1 MIVERSMN
9 DGWLSN
15 SYLVADEAGGT
26 AVLID
31 SGGPVE
37 PLAAAVE
44 RHGVTISHLLITHA
58 DHDHIA
64 SNDDYRQRYGMP
76 IAASRIEADRMGGAD
91 VLLEHDQ
98 VLHAGGLEIRALST
112 PGHSPGHLAFLIN
125 GDDCFTGDVLFQGTV
140 GGTLNDSYEKLQ
152 PSVMEV
158 LMQLPDGVR
167 VHPGHTDPTSI
178 GAERKHNP
186 FIRIW
191 RGLDAEGD
199 EHCLAMERPAT
210 LVLLAPDYDGGHKG
224 WVRWDDTGHDDIVPG
239 SRVQVP
245 DRSVTKGAP
254 E

>member
-1 MIVERSMN
+1 MIIERSMN

-37 PLAAAVE
+37 PLAAAAE

-64 SNDDYRQRYGMP
+64 NNDDYHKRYGMP
-76 IAASRIEADRMGGAD
+76 VTASRIEADRMGGAD
-91 VLLEHDQ
+91 ILLEHDQ
-98 VLHAGGLEIRALST
+98 GLRTGGLEIRALST

-140 GGTLNDSYEKLQ
+140 GGTLNDSYAKLQ
-152 PSVMEV
+152 PSVMNV
-158 LMQLPDGVR
+158 LMQLPDSVS

-178 GAERKHNP
+178 GTEREQNP

-191 RGLDAEGD
+191 RGLDPEGNQR
-199 EHCLAMERPAT
+199 CLAIDRPAT
-210 LVLLAPDYDGGHKG
+210 LVLFAPDYDGGHKG
-224 WVRWDDTGHDDIVPG
+224 WVRWDDTGQDDIVPG
-239 SRVQVP
+239 SRVQVAEG
-245 DRSVTKGAP
+245 SAAKGSP

>member
-1 MIVERSMN
+1 MIIERSMN
-9 DGWLSN
+9 EGWLSN

-37 PLAAAVE
+37 PLAAAAE
-44 RHGVTISHLLITHA
+44 RHGVSISHLLITHA

-64 SNDDYRQRYGMP
+64 NNDDYHARYGMP
-76 IAASRIEADRMGGAD
+76 VAASRIEADRMGGAD
-91 VLLEHDQ
+91 LLLEHDQ
-98 VLHAGGLEIRALST
+98 VLQTGGLEIRALST
-112 PGHSPGHLAFLIN
+112 PGHSPGHLAFLVN

-152 PSVMEV
+152 PSVMDV
-158 LMQLPDGVR
+158 LMKLPDGVR

-178 GAERKHNP
+178 GVEREQNP

-191 RGLDAEGD
+191 RGVDAEGD
-199 EHCLAMERPAT
+199 QRCLAMDRPAR
-210 LVLLAPDYDGGHKG
+210 LLLFAPDYDGGHKG
-224 WVRWDDTGHDDIVPG
+224 WVRWDDSGQDDIVPG
-239 SRVQVP
+239 SRVQVT
-245 DRSVTKGAP
+245 DDGAAKGSP

>member
-1 MIVERSMN
+1 MIIERTMH

-15 SYLVADEAGGT
+15 SYLVADEPGGT

-37 PLAAAVE
+37 PLAAAAE
-44 RHGVTISHLLITHA
+44 QNRLAISHLLITHA

-64 SNDDYRQRYGMP
+64 NNDDYHRRYGMP
-76 IAASRIEADRMGGAD
+76 VAASRIEADRMGGAD
-91 VLLEHDQ
+91 ILLEHDQ
-98 VLHAGGLEIRALST
+98 VLRSGGLEIRVLST
-112 PGHSPGHLAFLIN
+112 PGHSPGHVAFLIN

-158 LMQLPDGVR
+158 LMALPDDVA

-178 GAERKHNP
+178 GVEREQNP

-191 RGLDAEGD
+191 RGIDPEGD
-199 EHCLAMERPAT
+199 QRCLALDRPAR
-210 LVLLAPDYDGGHKG
+210 LVLFAPDYDGGHKG
-224 WVRWDDTGHDDIVPG
+224 WVRWDDSGLDDIVPG
-239 SRVQVP
+239 SRVQVT
-245 DRSVTKGAP
+245 DGGAAKGSP
-254 E
+254 G